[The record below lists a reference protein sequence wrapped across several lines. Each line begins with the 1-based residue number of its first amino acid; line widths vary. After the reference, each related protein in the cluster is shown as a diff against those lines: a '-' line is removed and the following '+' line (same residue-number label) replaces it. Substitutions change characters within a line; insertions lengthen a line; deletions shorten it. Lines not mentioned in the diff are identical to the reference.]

1 MDARPSLMKKNKTS
15 DKSIAT
21 TKSSQS
27 NAERDVHGVSLW
39 SPSSLTKR
47 KRCARPEFR
56 RPHGA
61 SSNPFASRHNCG
73 NYCSATK
80 PIMYIISLHSLRK
93 SVGARA
99 ARAVLLS
106 DTFITLDEIGGVI
119 VPVTRAWDKVHL
131 VVIQGSPLRVTRLG
145 IYQKCHR
152 QQKPRRNRSP
162 RQIP

>member
-1 MDARPSLMKKNKTS
+1 MKKNKTTS

-56 RPHGA
+56 RPHGGA

-106 DTFITLDEIGGVI
+106 DIFITLDEIGGPGI
-119 VPVTRAWDKVHL
+119 KYIWL
-131 VVIQGSPLRVTRLG
+131 SLRVTQLG
-145 IYQKCHR
+145 IDQKCHR

-162 RQIP
+162 WQIP